1 LCKNNGEDV
10 MAHSEEL
17 ISNMNLGTIGIPI
30 EDENIPFKEEK
41 IVEYEPEAY
50 RKAVDLVQI
59 YLKEMGTLPIL
70 TREGEVEIAKRIES
84 GRRELAGAL
93 LNCPLVL
100 IEITQIG
107 DALRNGNI
115 GIREVTAEV
124 EDGETDIRGEESQKK
139 RVVKL
144 IHTIERGVNSLRLL
158 QKKLRFSPGESSR
171 KIQNQI
177 EKKQAEIFEAFL
189 QIRLKGQQ
197 VHRIIQKLVGIE
209 SRLEETRREIR
220 THEKRSGHLKDAGEI
235 NRMTRNAGREIR
247 RMEAVCGLSADQLKE
262 TLRAIRSG
270 DAKFRNA
277 RGELV
282 KANLR
287 LVISIAKG
295 YLHQGLHFSDLI
307 QEGNIG
313 LMRAVE
319 KFDYRQGYRFSTY
332 ATWWIRQAIL
342 RALTEQTHTI
352 RIPVYMAGYIRKLD
366 RISRMLIQERG
377 RGPTSEEIAEKMGIT
392 PEKVEKVLEAA
403 IRPISLETP
412 VGEENDYLGDF
423 VEDKKTTSP
432 LDAAIT
438 SSLIRQTGK
447 ILSNLDEKEEKILR
461 MRFGIGEKCDHT
473 LEEVGKKFNVS
484 RERIRQIE
492 KNALQKLRESRG
504 VKRLED
510 FIER

>member
-1 LCKNNGEDV
+1 

-17 ISNMNLGTIGIPI
+17 TSNMNLGTIEILI
-30 EDENIPFKEEK
+30 ENEKILFKEEK
-41 IVEYEPEAY
+41 ILEYEPEAY
-50 RKAVDLVQI
+50 RKAADLVQI

-84 GRRELAGAL
+84 GRRELAWAL
-93 LNCPLVL
+93 VNCPIVL
-100 IEITQIG
+100 REIIRIG
-107 DALRNGNI
+107 DALRIGKI

-124 EDGETDIRGEESQKK
+124 EDRQTGIWEDASQKK

-144 IHTIERGVNSLRLL
+144 IHAIERRENRLRLL
-158 QKKLRFSPGESSR
+158 QNKLRFSRGESSR
-171 KIQNQI
+171 KIQRQI

-197 VHRIIQKLVGIE
+197 VHRIIQKLAGIE
-209 SRLEETRREIR
+209 SRREEVKREIR
-220 THEKRSGHLKDAGEI
+220 TYEKRISHSIKDAEEI
-235 NRMTRNAGREIR
+235 NRMICNAGRKIR
-247 RMEAVCGLSADQLKE
+247 RMEVVCGLSADQLKE

-270 DAKFRNA
+270 DAEFRNA

-295 YLHQGLHFSDLI
+295 YLHQGLQFSDLI

-319 KFDYRQGYRFSTY
+319 RFDYRQGYRFSTY

-352 RIPVYMAGYIRKLD
+352 RIPVYLAGYIRKLD
-366 RISRMLIQERG
+366 RISRMLIQETG
-377 RGPTSEEIAEKMGIT
+377 RDPTSEEIAEKMGIT

-412 VGEENDYLGDF
+412 VGEENDHLGDF
-423 VEDKKTTSP
+423 VEDDKTISP

-438 SSLIRQTGK
+438 SSLVRQTEK

-461 MRFGIGEKCDHT
+461 MRFGIGEKYDHT
-473 LEEVGKKFNVS
+473 LEEVGKKFSVS

-492 KNALQKLRESRG
+492 KNALQKLRESKG
-504 VKRLED
+504 AKRLEN